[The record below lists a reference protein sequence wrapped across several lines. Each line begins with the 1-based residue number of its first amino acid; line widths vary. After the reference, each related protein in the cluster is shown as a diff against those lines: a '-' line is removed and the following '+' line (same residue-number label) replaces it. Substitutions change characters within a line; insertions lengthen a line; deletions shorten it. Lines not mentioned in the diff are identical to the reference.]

1 MKISNLFMIPII
13 QLLSVDSNPK
23 SMVNINHRDNAVFNG
38 TQINN
43 YSEKKILDL
52 IEEILN
58 RRS

>member
-1 MKISNLFMIPII
+1 MIPII

-23 SMVNINHRDNAVFNG
+23 SMVNINHGDNGVFNG